1 MVKKKINYLLI
12 YTTITILIF
21 FISYFEFIKYH
32 KTFLWKPDGVTLHGI
47 NLYLFGEYIRDIIK
61 NKFSFESINRFDF
74 YNGFGM
80 SRLGFIVTSYIEPI
94 NILGLFSNLKNYD
107 LIYSF
112 LVAIRCWLIGLSFSY
127 YCWYKKYDLWIT
139 LIGSI
144 IYTFSGY
151 FFYAGVRHPFFL
163 CGLIFLPLLFAGV
176 EKIIKERKRVF
187 FIIIVFLSIISNYYF
202 LYMNTIIL
210 GIYLLLRIFFSI
222 NKRKEIKNIFNI
234 IGAYILGV
242 LIGMVILLPEIYL
255 FLDSDRTEFIIST
268 KNIFFY
274 SKDWIIKNYIYMFT
288 PNLES
293 ELWIHVGV
301 SVYCYFT
308 IMFIFFKRGNTVYK
322 ALFMICLLI
331 LSMPVGGLIMT
342 AFSYVTNR
350 WSYIFVFYLALSVV
364 IINKKLLKPT
374 TKICLVIGGII
385 LVYMLFGVIYFRNY
399 YTITSIIWMLIFY
412 IYFLN
417 LKILE
422 NKIKEKSKKIIL
434 LILISLNII
443 TNGIIINNRKFG
455 NYQKEFIAREENKN
469 LIKEKITKEKEEIF
483 KGFHRIENTEQN
495 RIKLNFEVLTKNRR
509 VAQFFNIQ
517 DKNLAE
523 YFKRLE
529 NSKQISKVRYY
540 SLDGRTILLNLNN
553 IKYYIDET
561 GKLPY
566 GYKNIDK
573 NLFENKYILPF
584 GYTYSSYQLD
594 NYNYNPLELQDLML
608 KNIIFS
614 KEIKIENINKNL
626 GTINDYRKIELKN
639 IKYEN
644 INYKNKKYSIKNKK
658 NKIILNFD
666 KIKKKE
672 LYIRLK
678 NINIENEINKTWKIK
693 IEGNGIRN
701 DVNIFT
707 ETSYLGTKQKN
718 YTVNLGYINNDIDEI
733 TITFPKKGEFTI
745 DEFEIYA
752 VSMEN
757 YEKYI
762 AELSKDVL
770 KNVKFG
776 TNTIEGNIELEVPK
790 ILCLSIPYNRG
801 WKAYVNDKEVE
812 ILRGNIMHMA
822 IPLEAGKHRVK
833 LIYTVPGLELGAI
846 LSVIGII
853 ILVIVYK
860 KEKK

>member
-80 SRLGFIVTSYIEPI
+80 SRLGFLVTSYIEPI

-163 CGLIFLPLLFAGV
+163 CGLIFLPLLFTGV

-210 GIYLLLRIFFSI
+210 GLYLIIRFLVNTNKVKGIKDIVNIIMSYLL
-222 NKRKEIKNIFNI
+222 
-234 IGAYILGV
+234 GIL
-242 LIGMVILLPEIYL
+242 LSMIILLPSIYL
-255 FLDSDRTEFIIST
+255 VLTSDRDGLIIST
-268 KNIFFY
+268 KNIFSY
-274 SKDWIIKNYIYMFT
+274 GKSWIVKNYIYMFT
-288 PNLES
+288 PKIGAG
-293 ELWIHVGV
+293 WWVHIGV
-301 SVYCYFT
+301 SAYCYLT
-308 IMFIFFKRGNTVYK
+308 MMIILLKKGNRIYK
-322 ALFMICLLI
+322 ILFSLSLLI
-331 LSMPVGGLIMT
+331 LLLPIGGLMMT
-342 AFSYVTNR
+342 VFSYITNR
-350 WSYIFVFYLALSVV
+350 WSYVFVFYSAISVMLV
-364 IINKKLLKPT
+364 HKKLLKPT
-374 TKICLVIGGII
+374 NKSYLILGIGICIYI
-385 LVYMLFGVIYFRNY
+385 LTGLMFCRNQ
-399 YTITSIIWMLIFY
+399 YTIATIIWLLIFY
-412 IYFLN
+412 IYFLS
-417 LKILE
+417 LKIW
-422 NKIKEKSKKIIL
+422 NIKMKIKKIIL
-434 LILISLNII
+434 LLLVSLNLIS
-443 TNGIIINNRKFG
+443 NGIMTNNKEFG
-455 NYQKEFIAREENKN
+455 NYIEQFTTRKENRNITKKVESQKIEDNLEKFFRSENTDKIRASLNREL
-469 LIKEKITKEKEEIF
+469 LIKEKRTS
-483 KGFHRIENTEQN
+483 
-495 RIKLNFEVLTKNRR
+495 
-509 VAQFFNIQ
+509 QFFNIPS
-517 DKNLAE
+517 KNLSE
-523 YFKRLE
+523 YFKKLE
-529 NSKQISKVRYY
+529 NSKQTDKFVFYG
-540 SLDGRTILLNLNN
+540 LDGRTTLLALNN
-553 IKYYIDET
+553 IKYYRDNS

-566 GYKNIDK
+566 GYTNIEERLYR
-573 NLFENKYILPF
+573 NNYFIPF
-584 GYTYSSYQLD
+584 GYTYSNFILENETLD
-594 NYNYNPLELQDLML
+594 FIDLQDTML
-608 KNIIFS
+608 K
-614 KEIKIENINKNL
+614 KIVL
-626 GTINDYRKIELKN
+626 SKN
-639 IKYEN
+639 IK
-644 INYKNKKYSIKNKK
+644 INYKKEETNKDYNKLCIKNIEFKNIEFKDNIYKIKNSK
-658 NKIILNFD
+658 NKITLTFN
-666 KIKKKE
+666 KIKDRE
-672 LYIRLK
+672 IYLRLK
-678 NINIENEINKTWKIK
+678 NINIEKELNKTWNIK
-693 IEGNGIRN
+693 IEGKGIKN
-701 DVNIFT
+701 DVNIFS
-707 ETSYLGTKQKN
+707 EASHFGTKQKN
-718 YTVNLGYINNDIDEI
+718 YTVNLGYINNDIDEV

-757 YEKYI
+757 YAKYI